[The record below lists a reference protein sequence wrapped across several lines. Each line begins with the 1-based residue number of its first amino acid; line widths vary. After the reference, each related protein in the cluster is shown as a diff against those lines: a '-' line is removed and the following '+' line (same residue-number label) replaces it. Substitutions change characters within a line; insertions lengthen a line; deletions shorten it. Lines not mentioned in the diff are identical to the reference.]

1 MQKFIACGALAL
13 CAGLANADIVAYW
26 SFFDTVPP
34 SGSNFGVMPI
44 NANLVH
50 HAGGGV
56 LTTDAVS
63 SPNNS
68 TDGDIQHFTGSGIN
82 VEAPFPNGSDIS
94 MRAGLGQRSE
104 GKSYF
109 FQLNTSLFEDITL
122 TYAERVTST
131 GPANVA
137 VAYSTDG
144 VNWTGVASANY
155 ATTRNATYAL
165 RTVDLTAVNAIENAA
180 STWVRLTF
188 TGFGATSTTGN
199 IRMDNIKFDGT
210 RIPTPG
216 TCALVGM
223 GLLAAA
229 RRRR

>member
-34 SGSNFGVMPI
+34 GTANFGVMPI

-63 SPNNS
+63 SPNS
-68 TDGDIQHFTGSGIN
+68 TTDGDIQHFTGNAIN
-82 VEAPFPNGSDIS
+82 LVAPFPNGSDIS
-94 MRAGLGQRSE
+94 MRAGVGQRSE
-104 GKSYF
+104 GKSF
-109 FQLNTSLFEDITL
+109 MFQLNTSLFEDITL
-122 TYAERVTST
+122 TFAERVTST
-131 GPANVA
+131 GPQNVA
-137 VAYSTDG
+137 VSISSDG
-144 VNWTGVASANY
+144 VTWSPVASADY

-165 RTVDLTAVNAIENAA
+165 RTVDLTAVNAIENSA

-188 TGFGATSTTGN
+188 TGFGPTSTTGN

-210 RIPTPG
+210 LIPTPG
-216 TCALVGM
+216 SLALLGM
-223 GLLAAA
+223 GVLAVV